1 MPQAAWPL
9 SQEPQ
14 TRTEGAGAWS
24 PTEPMSV
31 DRELP
36 AHTCVPTQLWWR
48 RALGALE
55 PRQEEE
61 EKGNPW
67 NPRVGLSHQSSWVGL
82 QSQNYKVASRKTK
95 KHPCLDTETALQKK
109 KNKGRGGSFTSKSVD
124 VTVQA
129 PSSPPASPS
138 PLPSKAPSHRIST
151 GQPSTAPLLKAGL
164 CGVQGE
170 DSPYSDL
177 QGWQRPRALSSA
189 CRFPQPG
196 NEVPPTR
203 LSPSHAA

>member
-1 MPQAAWPL
+1 MWTESSQHTRVCPRSCGGEEPWGSWNPGRKRRKRETPGIPEWGCLTSPAGWVCRVKITKWPL
-9 SQEPQ
+9 EKQRNIPVSI
-14 TRTEGAGAWS
+14 
-24 PTEPMSV
+24 
-31 DRELP
+31 LK
-36 AHTCVPTQLWWR
+36 QL
-48 RALGALE
+48 
-55 PRQEEE
+55 
-61 EKGNPW
+61 
-67 NPRVGLSHQSSWVGL
+67 
-82 QSQNYKVASRKTK
+82 YK
-95 KHPCLDTETALQKK
+95 KK

-151 GQPSTAPLLKAGL
+151 GQPSTAPLLKARL